1 MMKAEEKKRIDDL
14 LHRDKAIITDAVEA
28 AAVRE
33 FARIAA
39 EFFELDG
46 DITFSMR
53 EGKILRKY
61 QFQDHARKKFY
72 DFTITQRKP
81 FDKFVAFVYN
91 RNTEQG
97 GESWIRQT
105 ERKVFDHGKK
115 ICSDDGHRQRSPRRI
130 LHQT

>member
-1 MMKAEEKKRIDDL
+1 MKAEEKKRIDDL

-53 EGKILRKY
+53 EEK
-61 QFQDHARKKFY
+61 
-72 DFTITQRKP
+72 
-81 FDKFVAFVYN
+81 
-91 RNTEQG
+91 
-97 GESWIRQT
+97 GESFVSIN
-105 ERKVFDHGKK
+105 F
-115 ICSDDGHRQRSPRRI
+115 RI
-130 LHQT
+130 ARVKNFTTLP

>member
-1 MMKAEEKKRIDDL
+1 MKAEEKKRIDDL

-53 EGKILRKY
+53 EEKGKSFVSINFRI
-61 QFQDHARKKFY
+61 ARVKN
-72 DFTITQRKP
+72 FTTLP
-81 FDKFVAFVYN
+81 
-91 RNTEQG
+91 
-97 GESWIRQT
+97 
-105 ERKVFDHGKK
+105 
-115 ICSDDGHRQRSPRRI
+115 
-130 LHQT
+130 

>member
-1 MMKAEEKKRIDDL
+1 MKAEEKKRIDDL

-53 EGKILRKY
+53 EEKGKSIVSINFRITRVKN
-61 QFQDHARKKFY
+61 
-72 DFTITQRKP
+72 FTTLP
-81 FDKFVAFVYN
+81 
-91 RNTEQG
+91 
-97 GESWIRQT
+97 
-105 ERKVFDHGKK
+105 
-115 ICSDDGHRQRSPRRI
+115 
-130 LHQT
+130 

>member
-1 MMKAEEKKRIDDL
+1 MKAEEKKRIDDL

-53 EGKILRKY
+53 EEKGKSFVSISFRITRVKN
-61 QFQDHARKKFY
+61 
-72 DFTITQRKP
+72 FTTLP
-81 FDKFVAFVYN
+81 
-91 RNTEQG
+91 
-97 GESWIRQT
+97 
-105 ERKVFDHGKK
+105 
-115 ICSDDGHRQRSPRRI
+115 
-130 LHQT
+130 

>member
-1 MMKAEEKKRIDDL
+1 MKAEGKKRIDDL

-53 EGKILRKY
+53 EEKGKSFVNISFRITRVKN
-61 QFQDHARKKFY
+61 
-72 DFTITQRKP
+72 FTTLP
-81 FDKFVAFVYN
+81 
-91 RNTEQG
+91 
-97 GESWIRQT
+97 
-105 ERKVFDHGKK
+105 
-115 ICSDDGHRQRSPRRI
+115 
-130 LHQT
+130 

>member
-1 MMKAEEKKRIDDL
+1 MKAEEKKRIDDL

-53 EGKILRKY
+53 EEEGKSFVSINFRITRVKN
-61 QFQDHARKKFY
+61 
-72 DFTITQRKP
+72 FTTLP
-81 FDKFVAFVYN
+81 
-91 RNTEQG
+91 
-97 GESWIRQT
+97 
-105 ERKVFDHGKK
+105 
-115 ICSDDGHRQRSPRRI
+115 
-130 LHQT
+130 